1 MKYSPFAVIS
11 SLSLLFCSAPVTGQN
26 IYRWTD
32 PQGRIHFSNA
42 PVHEA
47 KAIDDEL
54 PPAPNFGGTPGSIP
68 FAVKQPRSVK
78 EKPVTPPAP
87 AKASPSETVGEDS
100 TAQVNNEEAQ
110 AAKYMPVTGVEE
122 NPVSPSHKPPQTFLN
137 LTIKRKN
144 RKKTHQAP
152 K

>member
-1 MKYSPFAVIS
+1 VKYSPFAVIS

-32 PQGRIHFSNA
+32 HQGRSHFSNA

-54 PPAPNFGGTPGSIP
+54 PPATNFGGEPSSIP
-68 FAVKQPRSVK
+68 FAVRQPQSAKGETRH
-78 EKPVTPPAP
+78 TAAP
-87 AKASPSETVGEDS
+87 QKSIAQRNGRKDS

-110 AAKYMPVTGVEE
+110 AAKRMPVTGKKKPGGPLT
-122 NPVSPSHKPPQTFLN
+122 NRHRPSSV
-137 LTIKRKN
+137 
-144 RKKTHQAP
+144 
-152 K
+152 